1 MRVKPN
7 GILNKVSLGSVGAG
21 VGSALVVLIVWL
33 LSLAG
38 VDMPLYVQ
46 AALVV
51 IVTALGSLIA
61 GYLTPIAAG
70 EVQITGRQPPMQVQ
84 TPVVHVTETER

>member
-21 VGSALVVLIVWL
+21 AGSALVVLITWL

-46 AALVV
+46 AALMV
-51 IVTALGSLIA
+51 ILAALGSLLTA
-61 GYLTPIAAG
+61 YFTPIAPG
-70 EVQITGRQPPMQVQ
+70 EVRIIGTQPPMQVQ
-84 TPVVHVTETER
+84 TPVVHVTETPQ

>member
-21 VGSALVVLIVWL
+21 VGSALVILITWL
-33 LSLAG
+33 LSLVG
-38 VDMPLYVQ
+38 VVVPLDVQ

-51 IVTALGSLIA
+51 ILAALGSLIA
-61 GYLTPIAAG
+61 AYLTPIAPG
-70 EVQITGRQPPMQVQ
+70 EVRIIGTQPPMQVQ
-84 TPVVHVTETER
+84 TPVVHVTETPE